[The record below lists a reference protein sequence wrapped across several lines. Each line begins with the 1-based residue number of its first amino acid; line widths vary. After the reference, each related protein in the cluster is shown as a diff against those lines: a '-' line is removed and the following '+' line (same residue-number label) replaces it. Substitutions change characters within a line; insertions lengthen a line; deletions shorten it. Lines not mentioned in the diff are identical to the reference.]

1 MGGMTIIFQAYMKG
15 AYLLSD
21 IDDIY
26 TLTNSINIAAEGSF
40 NRVPL
45 NSNIYQMVKNA
56 RVH

>member
-1 MGGMTIIFQAYMKG
+1 MGGMTFISQAYMKG
-15 AYLLSD
+15 AYLLSY

-45 NSNIYQMVKNA
+45 NSNIIYQMVKNA
-56 RVH
+56 RV